1 MAETDAT
8 GPGPVRRQIWG
19 RRQGPGL
26 KPARRQLLDER
37 LPAMR
42 ITLPEQGRLDP
53 AALFSR
59 PMQGFRLE
67 IGFGG
72 GEHLAAQAKAH
83 PELGFLG
90 VEPFLDGVGKLV
102 AEVEAAG
109 LDNVR
114 ILTDDARLLLRALPD
129 GCLQRIDVLFPDPW
143 PKLRHHKRRIVNR
156 QTVPEM
162 ARALVP
168 GGELRLATDI
178 TDYARWMLDA
188 TLAEPRLAWTA
199 ERADDWRMAPADH
212 VPTRYQA
219 KAEREGRKSV
229 FLRFSA
235 RH

>member
-1 MAETDAT
+1 MSDDGAT
-8 GPGPVRRQIWG
+8 GASPVRRQIWG

-26 KPARRQLLDER
+26 KPARRLLLDQR
-37 LPAMR
+37 LPELR
-42 ITLPEQGRLDP
+42 IALPEHGRLDP

-102 AEVEAAG
+102 AEIEAAG

-114 ILTDDARLLLRALPD
+114 VLTDDARLLLRVLPD
-129 GCLQRIDVLFPDPW
+129 RCLQRIDVLFPDPW
-143 PKLRHHKRRIVNR
+143 PKLRHNKRRIVNR
-156 QTVPEM
+156 QTVPDM
-162 ARALVP
+162 ARALAP

-178 TDYARWMLDA
+178 TDYAQWMLDA
-188 TLAEPRLAWTA
+188 ALAEPRLAWMA

-219 KAEREGRKSV
+219 KAEREGRPAA
-229 FLRFSA
+229 FLRFCA
-235 RH
+235 RP